1 MLWREAAASA
11 CGFAAQCNTHG
22 SRAATAAAPT
32 CAPLLHT
39 FSLRCVAALRCIAVP
54 PPYQV
59 EMWVKARRR
68 VPDVLPGLHIEE
80 GERVL
85 VEISRKFTPRGGA
98 LPAVSAN
105 VLVV

>member
-1 MLWREAAASA
+1 
-11 CGFAAQCNTHG
+11 
-22 SRAATAAAPT
+22 
-32 CAPLLHT
+32 
-39 FSLRCVAALRCIAVP
+39 
-54 PPYQV
+54 
-59 EMWVKARRR
+59 MWVKARRR